1 MLKKVLIAMVVSAA
15 CLQYGCN
22 QAPSKEGKR
31 DLSGETQ
38 VNKIKGKPAPQW
50 QGMLTRYHGWIG
62 ADGVYAVAMDG
73 VEAPGKADSTTTL
86 FWFSD
91 TILGDIDND
100 SLKNWDMVNNSIGY
114 MQGAVPDTSK
124 MKFFVRHNAEGKP
137 LSVFTPQTPDT
148 QEGEYYWLG
157 DGVFDHAMDSTI
169 YIFAYKIKN
178 VPGSPF
184 PFKQT
189 GVCLIA
195 IPKHSSF
202 PFTDQRQ
209 MDTPLFFSDSAGHTT
224 FYGASLLPNTKGAR
238 APHPDGYIYVY
249 GVRSG
254 SLVVARVQDNAFE
267 DFSQWRYWDG
277 KEWNA
282 DKYKAATLTSHVS
295 NEMSV
300 SFMEDGRVIAV
311 YERDGSSPDIMV
323 QVGDSPEGPFYPP
336 KKVYE
341 TPEIYEDIDF
351 YTYNAKAYP
360 HLSNPGELLISY
372 NVNAFNFAKKIE
384 KYPHHLRPRFIT
396 VKYE

>member
-1 MLKKVLIAMVVSAA
+1 MLKRMVIPGLVAMGFLCS
-15 CLQYGCN
+15 CY
-22 QAPSKEGKR
+22 PSQSPSGKK
-31 DLSGETQ
+31 DLSGELQ
-38 VNKIKGKPAPQW
+38 GNKIYGKPAPQW

-62 ADGVYAVAMDG
+62 ADGVYAVAMNG
-73 VEAPGKADSTTTL
+73 VEAPGKSDSTTTM

-91 TILGDIDND
+91 TILGDIVDD
-100 SLKNWDMVNNSIGY
+100 SLQKWDMVNNSIGY
-114 MQGAVPDTSK
+114 MKGAIPDTGK
-124 MKFFVRHNAEGKP
+124 MEFFVRHDAKGKP
-137 LSVFTPQTPDT
+137 LSVFTPQTPET

-157 DGVFDHAMDSTI
+157 DGVFDHSRDSTI
-169 YIFAYKIKN
+169 YIFAYKVKN

-195 IPKHSSF
+195 IPKHSRF
-202 PFTDQRQ
+202 PFPEQRQ
-209 MDTPLFFSDSAGHTT
+209 MDTPLFFSDSNGQT
-224 FYGASLLPNTKGAR
+224 FYGASVLPNTEGAG

-249 GVRSG
+249 GVRSFG
-254 SLVVARVQDNAFE
+254 QLVVARVKDSAFE

-277 KEWNA
+277 STWNT
-282 DKYKAATLTSHVS
+282 DKHKAAPLTSHVS

-300 SFMEDGRVIAV
+300 SFMEDGRVLAI
-311 YERDGSSPDIMV
+311 YEKDGNSPDIML
-323 QVGDSPEGPFYPP
+323 QVGDSPVGPFYPS
-336 KKVYE
+336 KKIYE
-341 TPEIYEDIDF
+341 TPEMYEDIDF

-372 NVNAFNFAKKIE
+372 NVNAFNFEKKIN